1 MGLIIILALF
11 AAMWFFTIRPQQ
23 QRLKNQRLLV
33 ASLSAG
39 DEVVTVGGLIGTITV
54 VQDREVTLDIG
65 GGTEVRVARSA
76 VSGRLNP
83 EPSASPELPE
93 GGPITDA

>member
-1 MGLIIILALF
+1 MGLLIILALF

-33 ASLSAG
+33 ASLAAG

-54 VQDREVTLDIG
+54 VHDREVTLDLG
-65 GGTEVRVARSA
+65 NGTEVRVARSA
-76 VSGRLNP
+76 VSARLGP
-83 EPSASPELPE
+83 EPTAPPELPD
-93 GGPITDA
+93 GGPIPGA